1 MTPSAVFPL
10 SPLPVRK
17 VPFDHVVQ
25 EEFLEPAVYEELER
39 SFPTCGPSTG
49 PTGFSYYWGDEEYQ
63 RLITGNWAWKRFFE
77 TVHSQDFV
85 RFCAV
90 QFARTCR
97 DHGCTVDFDKAVYV
111 PYRESRED
119 KERRHLR
126 AVTHAPHELYVRLDV
141 HQGHLGYRRK
151 VHLDHRRRV
160 ATLLIYFC
168 DSHESAREGGDLV
181 LHRSLLR
188 VIRPEG
194 ARVRP
199 QRNLMAG
206 FACSPVS
213 YHSVPD
219 IVAQSSPRNFV
230 QVQLSSQVDAWPR

>member
-1 MTPSAVFPL
+1 MAPMIAFPL
-10 SPLPVRK
+10 SPVPVRK
-17 VPFDHVVQ
+17 DPFDHIIQ
-25 EEFLEPAVYEELER
+25 EQFLDPAVYEELER
-39 SFPTCGPSTG
+39 SFPVCGPSSG

-63 RLITGNWAWKRFFE
+63 QLIAGNWAWKRFFE

-85 RFCAV
+85 HFCAA
-90 QFARTCR
+90 QFAQAYRDYGCR
-97 DHGCTVDFDKAVYV
+97 IDLGKAVYV

-119 KERRHLR
+119 KERRHLA
-126 AVTHAPHELYVRLDV
+126 AVTHAPHELYVRLDI
-141 HQGHLGYRRK
+141 HQGHLGYRRR

-160 ATLLIYFC
+160 ATLLVYFC
-168 DSHESAREGGDLV
+168 DSHESGREGGDLV
-181 LHRSLLR
+181 LHRSYLR
-188 VIRPEG
+188 VIRPAA

-199 QRNLMAG
+199 RRNLMAG

-219 IVAQSSPRNFV
+219 IVSQSSPRNFV